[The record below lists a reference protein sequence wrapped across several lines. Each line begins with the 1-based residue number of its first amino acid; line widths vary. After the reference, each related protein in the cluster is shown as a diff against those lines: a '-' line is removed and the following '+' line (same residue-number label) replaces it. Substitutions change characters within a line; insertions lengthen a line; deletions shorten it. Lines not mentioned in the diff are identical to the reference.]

1 MHCRLISDYSGAHAA
16 IPTVQGVGSD
26 DCWFLNIFCNGSPLR
41 KKVAFI
47 AKFIIAPALLL
58 VVLVAVRIYTYGN
71 NAVDVHCDA
80 AIVLGAAVWGN
91 DVSPVF
97 RERINHA
104 IDLYRRGKVRKIIF
118 TGGQGNRN
126 ELTEAAE
133 ARQYGNEIF

>member
-1 MHCRLISDYSGAHAA
+1 MSGWKRIPHPRRLRCTRAGEVRWDRLRSRLFAIWATGLGEFLTMHCRLISDYSGAHAA

-71 NAVDVHCDA
+71 NAVDVQGDA

-91 DVSPVF
+91 EVSPVF
-97 RERINHA
+97 
-104 IDLYRRGKVRKIIF
+104 
-118 TGGQGNRN
+118 
-126 ELTEAAE
+126 
-133 ARQYGNEIF
+133 